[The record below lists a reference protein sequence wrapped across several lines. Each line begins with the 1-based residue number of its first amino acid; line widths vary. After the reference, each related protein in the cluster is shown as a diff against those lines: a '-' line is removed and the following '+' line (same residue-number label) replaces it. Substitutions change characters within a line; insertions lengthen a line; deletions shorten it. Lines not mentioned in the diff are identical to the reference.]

1 MYNVAERSNAVA
13 TLVPFFHL
21 HGNEAVKKK
30 KVLQNKHTWI
40 YII

>member
-21 HGNEAVKKK
+21 HGNEAVKKGFAE
-30 KVLQNKHTWI
+30 
-40 YII
+40 